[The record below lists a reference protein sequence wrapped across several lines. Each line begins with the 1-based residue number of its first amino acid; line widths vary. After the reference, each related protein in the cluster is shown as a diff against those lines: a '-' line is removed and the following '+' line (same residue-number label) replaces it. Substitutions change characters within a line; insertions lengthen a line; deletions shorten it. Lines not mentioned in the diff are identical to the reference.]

1 MYELHF
7 PQLNCVKDSRDNPNK
22 PDMVP
27 QEPRNSIGLFKTLFS
42 GEKKIPAAAFKSW
55 GLKAFLLLRMHIG
68 AYVML

>member
-1 MYELHF
+1 MNKLHF
-7 PQLNCVKDSRDNPNK
+7 PQLNCMKDPRDNPNK

-42 GEKKIPAAAFKSW
+42 GEKVPAAAFKSW